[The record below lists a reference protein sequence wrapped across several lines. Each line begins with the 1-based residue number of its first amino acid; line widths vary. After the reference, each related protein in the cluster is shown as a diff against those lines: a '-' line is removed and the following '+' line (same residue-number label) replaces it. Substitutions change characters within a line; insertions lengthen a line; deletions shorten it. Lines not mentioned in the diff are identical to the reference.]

1 MKPALEI
8 EDLAVSYN
16 GVPAVNGVS
25 FTLHASQHL
34 TLLGPSGCGKST
46 ILRSIA
52 GLEKANRGRIRLFGE
67 PIVDVERGVNV
78 PPERRELSM
87 VFQNYAIWPHMSV
100 FDNVAYGL
108 RVRNTPSN
116 ETKQR
121 VAEALALVGLS
132 DFADRP
138 ATNLSGGQQQR
149 VALARSFVFRPRL
162 ILFDEP
168 LSNLDAKLRIQM
180 REDIKTLQRKLGI
193 ASVFVTHDQEE
204 ALVMSDSVVVLQGG
218 LIEQVGS
225 AHDVYFRPATR
236 FVADFVGGSNILPVV
251 NVEKTA
257 NGHRVQLTAAQSL
270 EVAGHPM
277 PENCSSVAIKTVHL
291 QLSKVPIANNIGAV
305 KMLSRSFAGD
315 YLDYVIRWGDVTLK
329 GRHSSR
335 EIPDIDGD
343 MYCAIDP
350 QSIVPLSDAPVPGV
364 VT

>member
-1 MKPALEI
+1 MTPALEI

-46 ILRSIA
+46 ILRTIA
-52 GLEKANRGRIRLFGE
+52 GLEKANRGRIKLFGQ
-67 PIVDVERGVNV
+67 PIVDVVRGVNV
-78 PPERRELSM
+78 PPEQRELSM
-87 VFQNYAIWPHMSV
+87 VFQSYAIWPHMSV
-100 FDNVAYGL
+100 FENVAYGL
-108 RVRNTPSN
+108 RVRNTPSG
-116 ETKQR
+116 ETKER

-132 DFADRP
+132 DFSDRP

-180 REDIKTLQRKLGI
+180 RDDIKTLQRKLGI

-204 ALVMSDSVVVLQGG
+204 ALVMSDSVVVLQNG
-218 LIEQVGS
+218 LIEQIGS

-236 FVADFVGGSNILPVV
+236 FVADFVGGSNILPVLRV
-251 NVEKTA
+251 DRTGA
-257 NGHRVQLTAAQSL
+257 GHRVWLTASQSL
-270 EVAGHPM
+270 DVAEHPM
-277 PENCSSVAIKTVHL
+277 PVDCSSVAIKTVHL
-291 QLSKVPIANNIGAV
+291 QLSKEPVANNVGPV

-315 YLDYVIRWGDVTLK
+315 YLDYLIQWGDLTLK

-335 EIPDIDGD
+335 EIPDIDGVL
-343 MYCAIDP
+343 YCAIDP
-350 QSIVPLSDAPVPGV
+350 KLIVPLGAAPVSEASI
-364 VT
+364 